1 MEYFHL
7 GIFVIPWVYL
17 IRKYGS
23 QTQAFFFAFHRF
35 FDTVLH
41 IQLKAN
47 DVSFKKDKEKSYLEG
62 LTTDGLTKALKE

>member
-1 MEYFHL
+1 MGPKPRH
-7 GIFVIPWVYL
+7 
-17 IRKYGS
+17 
-23 QTQAFFFAFHRF
+23 FFLLFHRF